1 MKIFVSTGEVSGDLH
16 LSYLIK
22 NMLEIDKNIEFYG
35 VVGEHCKALGVESVF
50 DIKEL
55 AIMGFLEALKKYSFL
70 KKKAYEY
77 IEFIREKNI
86 EKVILVDY
94 GGFNLEFLK
103 LIKKILPQVEV
114 YYYIP
119 PKLWIWGK
127 RRIKKLRLADH
138 IMVIFPWEVE
148 FYKKY
153 GIDVVYY
160 GNPFIEK
167 YPLIET
173 EGDKI
178 LLLPGSRKQEVTSL
192 LPVMLDLVEN
202 NKEENFLLK
211 LPDKKTFKWVSYD
224 LTKYKNL
231 EVSEES
237 LEEVV
242 KKSKIAVAAS
252 GTVTLELA
260 IMGLPAV
267 VVYKVTLLN
276 YLIGKYILRLKYISL
291 PNLTENKEVYPELIG
306 KDCNEKNILSK
317 IKYMLENINSI
328 KNDIKEIREKL
339 YGREITKNYGDYI
352 LKGKKYVQ
360 G

>member
-1 MKIFVSTGEVSGDLH
+1 
-16 LSYLIK
+16 
-22 NMLEIDKNIEFYG
+22 
-35 VVGEHCKALGVESVF
+35 
-50 DIKEL
+50 
-55 AIMGFLEALKKYSFL
+55 
-70 KKKAYEY
+70 
-77 IEFIREKNI
+77 
-86 EKVILVDY
+86 
-94 GGFNLEFLK
+94 
-103 LIKKILPQVEV
+103 
-114 YYYIP
+114 
-119 PKLWIWGK
+119 
-127 RRIKKLRLADH
+127 
-138 IMVIFPWEVE
+138 MVIFPWEVE

-167 YPLIET
+167 YPLIKN

-202 NKEENFLLK
+202 NKKENFLLK

-237 LEEVV
+237 LEDVV

-267 VVYKVTLLN
+267 VVYKTTFLN
-276 YLIGKYILRLKYISL
+276 YLIAKYILKVKYISL

-317 IKYMLENINSI
+317 IKYMLENISSI
-328 KNDIKEIREKL
+328 KNDIKEIRKKL
-339 YGREITKNYGDYI
+339 YGEEITKNYGDYI
-352 LKGKKYVQ
+352 LKGNKYVQ

>member
-22 NMLEIDKNIEFYG
+22 NMLEIDKNIKFYG
-35 VVGEHCKALGVESVF
+35 VVGEHCKALGVHSVF

-55 AIMGFLEALKKYSFL
+55 AIMGFFEALKKYKFL

-77 IEFIREKNI
+77 IEFIKKEKI

-103 LIKKILPQVEV
+103 LIKNDLPNVEV
-114 YYYIP
+114 FYYIP

-127 RRIKKLRLADH
+127 KRIKKLRLADH

-148 FYKKY
+148 FYKRY
-153 GIDVVYY
+153 GIDAIYY

-167 YPLIET
+167 YPFIGSK
-173 EGDKI
+173 GDHI

-192 LPVMLDLVEN
+192 LPVMLDLVKN
-202 NKEENFLLK
+202 NTEEKFLLK
-211 LPDKKTFKWVSYD
+211 LPDKKTFEWVNYD
-224 LTKYKNL
+224 LKEYKNL
-231 EVSEES
+231 EVSEKN
-237 LEEVV
+237 LEECV

-276 YLIGKYILRLKYISL
+276 YLIAKYILKLKYISL

-306 KDCNEKNILSK
+306 KDCNERDILEK
-317 IKYMLENINSI
+317 IKYMLKNIENI
-328 KNDIKEIREKL
+328 KEDINKIRKKL
-339 YGREITKNYGDYI
+339 YGKDITKNYGVYI
-352 LKGKKYVQ
+352 LKGNKYVQ
-360 G
+360 R